1 MPATSLRPERIIS
14 TLEQLQQRIR
24 ERFPRAALVDIC
36 GDLLETA
43 RAAEER
49 AEALAKPVLWVRAA
63 SLVCIVVLVIII
75 FWAFVSSLPS
85 ESHVMNMAWSERM
98 SSFDAG
104 VQQLIAAGIALVFF
118 LSLERRLKRHR
129 ALKAIH
135 ELRAFAHVIDMH
147 QLTKDPSHFLLTVQK
162 TPSSPLRD
170 LSPAETFRYLDYCS
184 EMLSLIGKI
193 GALYIQNFDDSVTIT
208 SASELESLTTGLTQ
222 KIWQKIMILEKLEP
236 QGDGLIL

>member
-1 MPATSLRPERIIS
+1 MPTTLRPERIIT

-36 GDLLETA
+36 EDLLATA
-43 RAAEER
+43 RASEER
-49 AEALAKPVLWVRAA
+49 AEALAKPVLWMRVA
-63 SLVCIVVLVIII
+63 SLLCIGLLAIII
-75 FWAFVSSLPS
+75 FWAFASTFSS
-85 ESHVMNMAWSERM
+85 ESHLMNMGLSERL

-147 QLTKDPSHFLLTVQK
+147 QLTKDPSHFLLTVVK
-162 TPSSPLRD
+162 TPSSPVRELT
-170 LSPAETFRYLDYCS
+170 PGETFRYLDYCS

-193 GALYIQNFDDSVTIT
+193 GALYIQKFDDSVTIT

-222 KIWQKIMILEKLEP
+222 KIWQKIMIIEKLEMH
-236 QGDGLIL
+236 GIGGT